1 MDVKYRPEP
10 WQNMGDGMNRITKD
24 ALIKLREANESLKR
38 IDGRIRDLDSDGSI
52 HFNPKDQSQKI
63 GELLDSYS
71 TLQKY
76 CGEAGRLVSEH
87 IDKPFFSRN
96 G

>member
-1 MDVKYRPEP
+1 MVVYILTQR
-10 WQNMGDGMNRITKD
+10 
-24 ALIKLREANESLKR
+24 
-38 IDGRIRDLDSDGSI
+38 SI
-52 HFNPKDQSQKI
+52 AKI

-87 IDKPFFSRN
+87 IDKPF
-96 G
+96 